1 MAGQWFFSSTNW
13 LTFPPGAVAGNGAYT
28 LVVLATNTA
37 INNRFMSLWSASAE
51 QQYLMQDTSK
61 LFGKDDFTSGFG
73 TGITTGT
80 WFVLSI
86 SKPAGSGHYRFHVWP
101 YASDG
106 SGTMQHGE
114 SAGSANQA
122 NTAATAAIHVGR
134 AVGNTGANGIIALAA
149 VWDRQLSDAD
159 MDSLKTKSLSA
170 WMALTPKFLASL
182 QNWNGTTGA
191 VDVTGNSGAPTL
203 TGSID
208 AAANPPSFDFTLG
221 GGGTAVTATYSG
233 TGTASALVVE
243 TERAAANYSGS
254 GTASATVSSTGGTTQ
269 VTATFSGDGTA
280 AAALVEIERAAAL
293 FAGSGSAA
301 AAVSAS
307 GGTMSVVASFAGTG
321 TASAVV
327 GAAFAR
333 TATFSGD
340 GTPWAF
346 VLEVE
351 ALSAGFSGTGTASA
365 AVDTAGGIKTVS
377 AAFGGTGTASA
388 VTGVLLF
395 LTATFAGTGTAR
407 AAVRIGGGVYSV
419 ETDVA
424 DALADVVQAA
434 TGATVAVGAVAPAA
448 DGGIALTL
456 SGVGDD
462 ARQSMRRLMCQIRTR
477 GATQDQ
483 REPVALADAVFDV
496 LHGARELPTA
506 GESVIAHI
514 YRVSWVSLGR
524 DENRRWERSDNY
536 YLDLTAPG
544 SALLET

>member
-1 MAGQWFFSSTNW
+1 MAGQWDFAAANW
-13 LTFPPGAVAGNGAYT
+13 LTFPPGAVVGSGAYT
-28 LVVLATNTA
+28 MVVLTRPDTA
-37 INNRFMSLWSASAE
+37 NNRMFTQWSASAE

-61 LFGKDDFTSGFG
+61 LYGKDDFTAGYG
-73 TGITTGT
+73 TGIAVGA
-80 WFVLSI
+80 WQIVSI
-86 SKPAGSGHYRFHVWP
+86 SKPAGAGHYRYHVWP

-114 SAGSANQA
+114 TAGAANHPDQ
-122 NTAATAAIHVGR
+122 AATAAIHVGR
-134 AVGNTGANGIIALAA
+134 AVASSGAYGAIALAA
-149 VWDRQLSDAD
+149 IWDRQLSDAE
-159 MDSLKTKSLSA
+159 MDTLKTKNLSA

-203 TGSID
+203 TGTVGT
-208 AAANPPSFDFTLG
+208 AANPPSFDFTLG
-221 GGGTAVTATYSG
+221 GGGTAVTAAYSG

-243 TERAAANYSGS
+243 TERAAA
-254 GTASATVSSTGGTTQ
+254 
-269 VTATFSGDGTA
+269 
-280 AAALVEIERAAAL
+280 L
-293 FAGSGSAA
+293 FTGSGSAA

-307 GGTMSVVASFAGTG
+307 GGTMSVVATFAGSG

-333 TATFSGD
+333 TATFAGD

-346 VLEVE
+346 VIEVE
-351 ALSAGFSGTGTASA
+351 ALSAGFSGTGTAAA
-365 AVDTAGGIKTVS
+365 AVDTTGGIKTVS

-407 AAVRIGGGVYSV
+407 AAVRIGGGIYSV